1 MRGRVRGRTATNSS
15 PAPLASAMARW
26 LQSGPRRDVCVV
38 LYGEDGLRG
47 KEVKTAL
54 QDHYDD
60 RVDSK
65 RFDGMLSKLVDT
77 GHVERRTEGLHD
89 VYSLTDGGRA
99 AVEAH
104 FAWARETAG
113 L

>member
-1 MRGRVRGRTATNSS
+1 MPRTATDTF
-15 PAPLASAMARW
+15 PALMHVAMSRW
-26 LQSGPRRDVCVV
+26 LQSGTRRDICVV
-38 LYGEDGLRG
+38 LYGEGGLRS
-47 KEVKTAL
+47 KQIKTAL

-60 RVDSK
+60 RIDTK

-77 GHVERRTEGLHD
+77 GHVEHDVDGLHD
-89 VYSLTDGGRA
+89 VYSLSPAGER

-104 FAWARETAG
+104 FEWARETTG

>member
-1 MRGRVRGRTATNSS
+1 
-15 PAPLASAMARW
+15 MARW

-38 LYGEDGLRG
+38 LYGAGELRG
-47 KEVKTAL
+47 QALKTRL
-54 QDHYDD
+54 QDHYGE
-60 RVDSK
+60 RVDPK

-77 GHVERRTEGLHD
+77 GHVERRVEGIHD
-89 VYSLTDGGRA
+89 VYALTDAGAA

-104 FAWARETAG
+104 FEWARETAG